1 MLTPDICA
9 LRQTFMQE
17 RILLSFNGPFT
28 ESLIDEIGSALREH
42 MLALVESPSAITDV
56 FSMYIE
62 MTQNIRRYTM
72 EHDLQGAAASAIIVV
87 SRDSDGVYTVSA
99 GNMVYHADGERL
111 LARAQS
117 LQEMDKVAL
126 KAAFKAQL
134 RQPRDTSKKFNG
146 AGLGLIDMARKA
158 TFPLR
163 ATLTVEDTDFSFF
176 SLHASL

>member
-1 MLTPDICA
+1 
-9 LRQTFMQE
+9 
-17 RILLSFNGPFT
+17 
-28 ESLIDEIGSALREH
+28 
-42 MLALVESPSAITDV
+42 
-56 FSMYIE
+56 
-62 MTQNIRRYTM
+62 
-72 EHDLQGAAASAIIVV
+72 
-87 SRDSDGVYTVSA
+87 
-99 GNMVYHADGERL
+99 MVYHADGERL